1 MLTNIG
7 NLLSKVGMFVKPDV
21 GIGFPTLE
29 YLMLTNIGNQSW
41 NVCETWCWNKFSD
54 VGMVDGYQCKTTD
67 CCFPMLVIVYGIP
80 TLVNITVY
88 QHWKIMI
95 GYQWHTNDT
104 TIMFQWYHNIGK
116 CFFFLPVAVYLQT
129 VRYSKLICFA
139 QFFEPSESF
148 PCLWRLRVHTSTN
161 FSEELLFTRF

>member
-1 MLTNIG
+1 
-7 NLLSKVGMFVKPDV
+7 
-21 GIGFPTLE
+21 
-29 YLMLTNIGNQSW
+29 MLTNIGNQSW

-139 QFFEPSESF
+139 QYLSLLKASLACEDFVCTPPPILVKNSF
-148 PCLWRLRVHTSTN
+148 SPASNALSRIQFDAGRHLG
-161 FSEELLFTRF
+161 FT